1 MRGKRRRF
9 RSRSHA
15 EGLIPACAG
24 KTFRARVAGND
35 ARAHPRVCGE
45 NAAALDGG
53 TAREG
58 SSPRMRGKHQRPN
71 RRRPRIRLIPA
82 YAGKTAVGS
91 LGVVRVRAHPR
102 VCGENVAYEKAV
114 RGDLGSSPR
123 MRGKLRLVWVISWPW
138 GLIPAYAGKTTPRR
152 RTIRMHCGSSPRM
165 RGKQTKASQTPSS
178 ARLIPAYAGKT
189 FSRSFMMSRR
199 SAHPRVCGENEARAG
214 PKTPPQG
221 SSPRMR
227 GKRGRLAR
235 SRRARGLIPAYA
247 GKTLSGG

>member
-1 MRGKRRRF
+1 MRGKR
-9 RSRSHA
+9 
-15 EGLIPACAG
+15 C
-24 KTFRARVAGND
+24 
-35 ARAHPRVCGE
+35 
-45 NAAALDGG
+45 
-53 TAREG
+53 
-58 SSPRMRGKHQRPN
+58 
-71 RRRPRIRLIPA
+71 RPRWWHGPRGLIPA
-82 YAGKTAVGS
+82 YAGKTEGSIPVAVKY
-91 LGVVRVRAHPR
+91 RAHPR

-138 GLIPAYAGKTTPRR
+138 GLIPAYAGKTNEGLSNTIEREAHPRVCGENSTPGMAC
-152 RTIRMHCGSSPRM
+152 TSGHGSSPRM
-165 RGKQTKASQTPSS
+165 RGKQHTRHGLHKRP
-178 ARLIPAYAGKT
+178 RLIPAYAGKT